1 MTVSYANFES
11 DEKVFSMLRPYI
23 ASWFKDKY
31 GEFTPP
37 QKASIPLI
45 KTGNNVLV
53 SSPTGS
59 GKTLSAFLGIL
70 DSLFE
75 IWERGELEDKVYAIY
90 ISPLRAL
97 NNDMR
102 LNLIS
107 PLKELRDRNPNLPEL
122 RIGVRTSDTSSYEK
136 QKMIKTPPH
145 ILITT
150 PESFAISMV
159 SPKFSQKLQDVKWLI
174 VDEIHEI
181 ANSKRGSYLSAMIEI
196 FQNLIAKG
204 EVTRIGL
211 SATVSPLDQ
220 IAQFLVGKNRD
231 CNIID
236 ARFVKPVDLK
246 VISPVRDLVHESEAK
261 IEEGIYNSI
270 IEEIKKH
277 RTTLIFT
284 NTRHAAEN
292 VSYKLRK
299 IAKIKG
305 LFPEDSIEAHHS
317 SLSKEVR
324 LEVEEKLKRGDLKV
338 VISSTSL
345 ELGIDIGYIDVVV
358 LLSSPKSV
366 SRLLQR
372 IGRAGHHIR
381 SISKGRMIVVDRD
394 DLVECSV
401 LAELAREKKI
411 DAVHIPR
418 NPLDVLSQVIIASA
432 IISRGINKDKLYD
445 IITSSFSYS
454 SLGRDDYELVVNY
467 LLGEYGLEQRNVY
480 SKIGMDKDGKIT
492 PKGSMR
498 MIFYMNS
505 GTIPDE
511 AVVPVTTEGG
521 RYVGNLEEEFVEMLT
536 PGDVFVLG
544 GRTYQFQS
552 SKGLSVIVKPA
563 EGQRPTVPSWFSEM
577 LPLAYES
584 ALEIGKFRR
593 TVKEMI
599 KKGMSRDEIVKWI
612 AESLKITKYSALSIY
627 YYIIEMYYFT
637 NGIIPSDNNILIEIF
652 DDEDGRRNFIFHA
665 IFGRRAL
672 DALSRAVAQ
681 VVTRDL
687 GEDVKLSVLDSGF
700 IITLPKKTDY
710 DIIRVFDKLETSKFY
725 EELSDVILRTE
736 MMRRRFRHCAERS
749 FMLLRRYKG
758 HKTNLERRQI
768 NSEVLLGVVKEL
780 GGFPVLKETIRE
792 ILEDHMD
799 IARAIEVLDRI
810 KNEEIKV
817 SLIGPSTIP
826 SPFSHSMLLKEHYDV
841 VLAEDKRQLMKK
853 LHESVVEFLREKGV
867 NIDLDYTSV

>member
-1 MTVSYANFES
+1 
-11 DEKVFSMLRPYI
+11 
-23 ASWFKDKY
+23 
-31 GEFTPP
+31 
-37 QKASIPLI
+37 
-45 KTGNNVLV
+45 
-53 SSPTGS
+53 
-59 GKTLSAFLGIL
+59 
-70 DSLFE
+70 
-75 IWERGELEDKVYAIY
+75 
-90 ISPLRAL
+90 
-97 NNDMR
+97 
-102 LNLIS
+102 
-107 PLKELRDRNPNLPEL
+107 
-122 RIGVRTSDTSSYEK
+122 
-136 QKMIKTPPH
+136 
-145 ILITT
+145 
-150 PESFAISMV
+150 
-159 SPKFSQKLQDVKWLI
+159 
-174 VDEIHEI
+174 
-181 ANSKRGSYLSAMIEI
+181 
-196 FQNLIAKG
+196 
-204 EVTRIGL
+204 
-211 SATVSPLDQ
+211 
-220 IAQFLVGKNRD
+220 
-231 CNIID
+231 
-236 ARFVKPVDLK
+236 
-246 VISPVRDLVHESEAK
+246 
-261 IEEGIYNSI
+261 
-270 IEEIKKH
+270 
-277 RTTLIFT
+277 
-284 NTRHAAEN
+284 
-292 VSYKLRK
+292 
-299 IAKIKG
+299 
-305 LFPEDSIEAHHS
+305 
-317 SLSKEVR
+317 
-324 LEVEEKLKRGDLKV
+324 
-338 VISSTSL
+338 
-345 ELGIDIGYIDVVV
+345 
-358 LLSSPKSV
+358 
-366 SRLLQR
+366 
-372 IGRAGHHIR
+372 
-381 SISKGRMIVVDRD
+381 
-394 DLVECSV
+394 
-401 LAELAREKKI
+401 
-411 DAVHIPR
+411 
-418 NPLDVLSQVIIASA
+418 
-432 IISRGINKDKLYD
+432 
-445 IITSSFSYS
+445 
-454 SLGRDDYELVVNY
+454 
-467 LLGEYGLEQRNVY
+467 
-480 SKIGMDKDGKIT
+480 MDKDGKIT

>member
-1 MTVSYANFES
+1 MTVSYADFEKE
-11 DEKVFSMLRPYI
+11 DKVFSLLRPYV
-23 ASWFKDKY
+23 STWFKQKY
-31 GEFTPP
+31 GEFTQP
-37 QKASIPLI
+37 QRASIPLI
-45 KTGNNVLV
+45 KSGNNVLV

-70 DSLFE
+70 DTLFE
-75 IWERGELEDKVYAIY
+75 LGEKGQLEDKVYAIY

-97 NNDMR
+97 NNDMKR
-102 LNLIS
+102 NLLS
-107 PLKELRDRNPNLPEL
+107 PLNEIKESVPDLPEI

-136 QKMIKTPPH
+136 QRMLKTPPH

-159 SPKFSQKLQDVKWLI
+159 SPKFSERLQDVRWLI

-181 ANSKRGSYLSAMIEI
+181 ANSKRGSYLSAMIEV
-196 FQNLIAKG
+196 FQNLIARQ
-204 EVTRIGL
+204 EITRIGL
-211 SATVSPLDQ
+211 SATVSPLDR
-220 IAQFLVGKNRD
+220 IAQFLVGRDRD
-231 CNIID
+231 CKIID

-246 VISPVRDLVHESEAK
+246 VISPVRDLVHEPESK

-270 IEEIKKH
+270 LEEIKKH

-299 IAKIKG
+299 IVKSKG

-401 LAELAREKKI
+401 LAQLAREKKI

-432 IISRGINKDKLYD
+432 IISRGIQKDKLYN
-445 IITSSFSYS
+445 IITSSYSYS
-454 SLGRDDYELVVNY
+454 TLTKDDFDMVLNY

-480 SKIGMDKDGKIT
+480 SKIGLDENGNIR

-511 AVVPVTTEGG
+511 AVVPVMMDNG

-536 PGDVFVLG
+536 PGDVFILG
-544 GRTYQFQS
+544 GRTYQFLS
-552 SKGLSVIVKPA
+552 SKGLSIVVKPA

-584 ALEIGKFRR
+584 ALEIGRFRR
-593 TVKEMI
+593 EVKEMI
-599 KKGMSRDEIVKWI
+599 EKGNPKDEIVNWI
-612 AESLKITKYSALSIY
+612 SKRLDVSKYASISIY
-627 YYIIEMYYFT
+627 YYIAEMYYFT
-637 NGIIPSDNNILIEIF
+637 NGIIPSDNNILIEKF

-665 IFGRRAL
+665 IYGRRTL
-672 DALSRAVAQ
+672 DALSRGVAQ
-681 VVTRDL
+681 VVTKDL
-687 GEDVKLSVLDSGF
+687 EEDVKLSVLDNGF
-700 IITLPKKTDY
+700 IITLPKKVDY
-710 DIIRVFDKLETSKFY
+710 NIENVFDKLDVDKFY
-725 EELSDVILRTE
+725 GELSDVILRTE

-768 NSEVLLGVVKEL
+768 NSEVLLSVVKDL

-792 ILEDHMD
+792 ILEDYMD
-799 IARAIEVLDRI
+799 IQRAIEVLRKI
-810 KNEEIKV
+810 KSNEIHV
-817 SLIGPSTIP
+817 SVIGPNTIP

-841 VLAEDKRQLMKK
+841 VLAEDKRNLMKK
-853 LHESVVEFLREKGV
+853 LHESVMEFLREKGV
-867 NIDLDYTSV
+867 DIDLDYTSV

>member
-1 MTVSYANFES
+1 MTVNYAKFED
-11 DEKVFSMLRPYI
+11 DETVFSILRPYV
-23 ASWFKDKY
+23 ASWFKEKY
-31 GEFTPP
+31 GSFTPP

-45 KTGNNVLV
+45 KKGMNVLV

-70 DSLFE
+70 DTLFE
-75 IWERGELEDKVYAIY
+75 LGEEGKLEDKVYAIY

-97 NNDMR
+97 NNDMKA
-102 LNLIS
+102 NLLS
-107 PLKELRDRNPNLPEL
+107 PLNELKEKVPRLPQL

-136 QKMIKTPPH
+136 QKMVKLPPH

-159 SPKFSQKLQDVKWLI
+159 SPKFSQNLQDVRWII

-181 ANSKRGSYLSAMIEI
+181 AGSKRGSYLSSMLEI
-196 FQNLIAKG
+196 FQNLIAKNK
-204 EVTRIGL
+204 VTRIGL
-211 SATVSPLDQ
+211 SATVSPLED
-220 IAQFLVGKNRD
+220 IAKFLVGKNND
-231 CNIID
+231 CQIID

-246 VISPVRDLVHESEAK
+246 VISPVRDLVHESESK

-270 IEEIKKH
+270 IEEVQKH

-299 IAKIKG
+299 IAKLKG
-305 LFPEDSIEAHHS
+305 ILSEDAIEAHHS
-317 SLSKEVR
+317 SLSKDVR
-324 LEVEEKLKRGDLKV
+324 LEVEEKLKRGELKV

-345 ELGIDIGYIDVVV
+345 ELGIDIGYIDVVI

-418 NPLDVLSQVIIASA
+418 NPLDVLSQAIIAATIVSK
-432 IISRGINKDKLYD
+432 GIHKNKLYE
-445 IITSSFSYS
+445 ILSNSYS
-454 SLGRDDYELVVNY
+454 YSTLSEQDYELVLNY

-480 SKIGMDKDGKIT
+480 SKISLDKEGNIK

-511 AVVPVTTEGG
+511 AVVPVMTENS

-544 GRTYQFQS
+544 GRTYQFLS
-552 SKGLSVIVKPA
+552 SKGLSVIVRPA

-584 ALEIGKFRR
+584 AVEIGKFRR

-599 KKGMSRDEIVKWI
+599 ESGISREEIVDWI
-612 AESLKITKYSALSIY
+612 SKSLKLNKYSSISLY
-627 YYIIEMYYFT
+627 YYILEMFYFT
-637 NGIIPSDNNILIEIF
+637 NGIIPSDKLVLIEIF
-652 DDEDGRRNFIFHA
+652 DDEEGRRNFIFHA

-672 DALSRAVAQ
+672 DAISRGVAQ
-681 VVTRDL
+681 IVTKDL
-687 GEDVKLSVLDSGF
+687 KEDVKLSVLDNGF
-700 IITLPKKTDY
+700 IITIPKKIDY
-710 DIIRVFDKLETSKFY
+710 DISSVFQKLKLETFY

-736 MMRRRFRHCAERS
+736 MMRRRFRHSAERS

-758 HKTNLERRQI
+758 RKTNLERRQI
-768 NSEVLLGVVKEL
+768 NSEVLLGIVKEL

-799 IARAIEVLDRI
+799 ITRAMEVLEKI
-810 KNEEIKV
+810 QNNEIELKV
-817 SLIGPSTIP
+817 IGPNSIP

-841 VLAEDKRQLMKK
+841 VLAEDKRQLLKK
-853 LHESVVEFLREKGV
+853 LHESVVEFLREKGIDV
-867 NIDLDYTSV
+867 NLDYTSV

>member
-1 MTVSYANFES
+1 MTVNYAKFED
-11 DEKVFSMLRPYI
+11 DETVFSILRPYV
-23 ASWFKDKY
+23 ASWFKEKY
-31 GEFTPP
+31 GSFTPP

-45 KTGNNVLV
+45 KKGMNVLV

-70 DSLFE
+70 DTLFE
-75 IWERGELEDKVYAIY
+75 LGEEGKLEDKVYAIY

-97 NNDMR
+97 NNDMKA
-102 LNLIS
+102 NLLS
-107 PLKELRDRNPNLPEL
+107 PLNELKEKVPRLPQL

-136 QKMIKTPPH
+136 QKMVKLPPH

-159 SPKFSQKLQDVKWLI
+159 SPKFSQNLQDVRWII

-181 ANSKRGSYLSAMIEI
+181 AGSKRGSYLSSMLEI
-196 FQNLIAKG
+196 FQNLIAKNK
-204 EVTRIGL
+204 VTRIGL
-211 SATVSPLDQ
+211 SATVSPLED
-220 IAQFLVGKNRD
+220 IAKFLVGKNND
-231 CNIID
+231 CQIID

-246 VISPVRDLVHESEAK
+246 VISPVRDLVHESESK

-270 IEEIKKH
+270 IEEIQKH

-299 IAKIKG
+299 IAKLKG
-305 LFPEDSIEAHHS
+305 ILSEDAIEAHHS
-317 SLSKEVR
+317 SLSKDVR
-324 LEVEEKLKRGDLKV
+324 LEVEEKLKRGELKV

-345 ELGIDIGYIDVVV
+345 ELGIDIGYIDVVI

-418 NPLDVLSQVIIASA
+418 NPLDVLSQAIIAATIVSK
-432 IISRGINKDKLYD
+432 GIHKNKLYE
-445 IITSSFSYS
+445 ILSNSYS
-454 SLGRDDYELVVNY
+454 YSTLSEQDYELVLNY

-480 SKIGMDKDGKIT
+480 SKISLDKEGNIK

-511 AVVPVTTEGG
+511 AVVPVMTENS

-544 GRTYQFQS
+544 GRTYQFLS
-552 SKGLSVIVKPA
+552 SKGLSVIVRPA

-584 ALEIGKFRR
+584 AVEIGKFRR

-599 KKGMSRDEIVKWI
+599 ESGISREEIVDWI
-612 AESLKITKYSALSIY
+612 SKSLKLNKYSSISLY
-627 YYIIEMYYFT
+627 YYILEMFYFT
-637 NGIIPSDNNILIEIF
+637 NGIIPSDKLVLIEIF
-652 DDEDGRRNFIFHA
+652 DDEEGRRNFIFHA
-665 IFGRRAL
+665 IFGRRTL
-672 DALSRAVAQ
+672 DAISRGVAQ
-681 VVTRDL
+681 IVTKDL
-687 GEDVKLSVLDSGF
+687 KEDVKLSVLDNGF
-700 IITLPKKTDY
+700 IITIPKKIDY
-710 DIIRVFDKLETSKFY
+710 DISSVFQKLKLETFY

-736 MMRRRFRHCAERS
+736 MMRRRFRHSAERS

-758 HKTNLERRQI
+758 RKTNLERRQI
-768 NSEVLLGVVKEL
+768 NSEVLLGIVKEL

-799 IARAIEVLDRI
+799 ITRAMEVLEKI
-810 KNEEIKV
+810 QNNEIELKV
-817 SLIGPSTIP
+817 IGPNSIP

-841 VLAEDKRQLMKK
+841 VLAEDKRQLLKK
-853 LHESVVEFLREKGV
+853 LHESVVEFLREKGIDV
-867 NIDLDYTSV
+867 NLDYTSV